1 MKIAIMQ
8 PYFCPHI
15 GYFQLVNAVDIF
27 VFYDNVQ
34 YIKGGYINRNSL
46 KNENRFTIPVSKKDV
61 KSMKNINE
69 VKINWENIFFDKF
82 KRTLQIVYGRERNFN
97 SINSI
102 VELLFKNKP
111 RFISE
116 LAINSIKAFSRY
128 LDIQTKFLKS
138 SEIDYDKT
146 DDRALNL
153 INICKSQNCNHYI
166 NSIGGKNLYKKDFFY
181 DNGIKLN
188 FLKGQVGNS
197 IIDQA
202 MYDQREDIIN
212 IIDNNCELE

>member
-1 MKIAIMQ
+1 MQ

-116 LAINSIKAFSRY
+116 LAINSIKTFSRY

-212 IIDNNCELE
+212 IIDNNYELV